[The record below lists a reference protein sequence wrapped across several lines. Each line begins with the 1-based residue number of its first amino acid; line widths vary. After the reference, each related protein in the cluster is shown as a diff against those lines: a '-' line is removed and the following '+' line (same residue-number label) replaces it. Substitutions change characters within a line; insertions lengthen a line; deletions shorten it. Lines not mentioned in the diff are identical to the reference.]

1 MKRLLLLSALSLLAA
16 PAVHAAPPLSI
27 PVPRPTP
34 EQEERIRIEAEQ
46 DRFLAEAEEAARLAG
61 AAAAGESAPAPEA
74 PAAAVPPPPEPG
86 AAPESAAEPAPQAA
100 PDSAAVPEGAA
111 EAEPEPAPAEPG
123 ADPEPAS
130 GEEPASDEE
139 PAAFRRDPFWTV
151 AVARSRKAEHD
162 ARAAARIER
171 AKRRAA
177 IEKAR
182 RDAEERGLNVSA
194 MSEEKLSDLLGDEA
208 LPLEPGPDGP
218 PSFAGATGE
227 EWDAAAAKIPP
238 RSGYLG
244 GSRPALMLKGD
255 KSPHFEGDDICV
267 TNRGVVFTWRISKV
281 DFRAYAHE
289 LEPVK
294 ASPLR
299 QD

>member
-1 MKRLLLLSALSLLAA
+1 M
-16 PAVHAAPPLSI
+16 
-27 PVPRPTP
+27 T
-34 EQEERIRIEAEQ
+34 
-46 DRFLAEAEEAARLAG
+46 
-61 AAAAGESAPAPEA
+61 SAPYTASSSSEN
-74 PAAAVPPPPEPG
+74 
-86 AAPESAAEPAPQAA
+86 SIAA

-111 EAEPEPAPAEPG
+111 GAEPEPAPAEPG
-123 ADPEPAS
+123 AGAEPAS

-139 PAAFRRDPFWTV
+139 SESDEKPAAFRRDPFWTV

-194 MSEEKLSDLLGDEA
+194 MSEEELSDLLGDEA
-208 LPLEPGPDGP
+208 LPPESGPDGP

-227 EWDAAAAKIPP
+227 EWAAAAAKIPP

>member
-100 PDSAAVPEGAA
+100 PDPAPAPEGAA
-111 EAEPEPAPAEPG
+111 GAEPEPPPAEPE
-123 ADPEPAS
+123 AD
-130 GEEPASDEE
+130 EEPESDEE

-177 IEKAR
+177 IEKTR

-194 MSEEKLSDLLGDEA
+194 MSEEELSDLLGDEA